1 MKTKLFTLILVI
13 MFVQLL
19 PAQEV
24 EQPTGWKA
32 YLLTEMKGMVKDGK
46 KLGGEVIDQL
56 KVQVPDLVNQLLWW
70 EGIRSGLWFL
80 VGIAALIMTI
90 IFFKSINKMFREDRT
105 VDEDW
110 RVIQAIVTC
119 LFTMV
124 GLVILAK
131 NLIWLK
137 ILIAPKLFLF
147 QYFAEYI
154 K

>member
-1 MKTKLFTLILVI
+1 MKRIIFTLLVAI
-13 MFVQLL
+13 MFIQLL

-24 EQPTGWKA
+24 EKPTSWKA
-32 YLLTEMKGMVKDGK
+32 YLLSEMQGMVEGGK

-70 EGIRSGLWFL
+70 EGVQSVLFCLIGVIVLTTGITANVRIGNKVRSQDLDYEWVPIRWGIL
-80 VGIAALIMTI
+80 VLSVVIGAVV
-90 IFFKSINKMFREDRT
+90 IFE
-105 VDEDW
+105 
-110 RVIQAIVTC
+110 
-119 LFTMV
+119 
-124 GLVILAK
+124 
-131 NLIWLK
+131 NLTWLK